1 MAAGEHVP
9 KDIVKMRRLSAQ
21 LADAAAEGDL
31 VDQGTPAA
39 PPQRKKLRR
48 SVFIITRVPV
58 CLGLGTNPIGALAQN
73 LQSWVASGL
82 PRLRGKSDPS
92 PRWTVAL
99 VILFA
104 GEGVGVKSCHQPRA
118 KTKDPP
124 YGF

>member
-1 MAAGEHVP
+1 VAAGEDVP

-31 VDQGTPAA
+31 VDQGTLAA
-39 PPQRKKLRR
+39 PPQRKKQRR
-48 SVFIITRVPV
+48 SVFIITQVPA
-58 CLGLGTNPIGALAQN
+58 CLGLGTNPIGQY

-92 PRWTVAL
+92 PRWTVVF

-104 GEGVGVKSCHQPRA
+104 GEGS
-118 KTKDPP
+118 
-124 YGF
+124 